1 MVQFSSSSV
10 SAPSVLVAG
19 SGAAVRLEA
28 RLVLDVPA
36 APAMLSPQEC
46 AARQEAYRQQRA
58 AWRRK
63 VGLAAADGR
72 KTIDTV

>member
-19 SGAAVRLEA
+19 SSDAVRLEA
-28 RLVLDVPA
+28 RLVLNVADT
-36 APAMLSPQEC
+36 PAMLSPEEC

-58 AWRRK
+58 AWRRE
-63 VGLAAADGR
+63 VGQAAAEVEKG
-72 KTIDTV
+72 